1 MQIDD
6 PVLHELAIE
15 MGMTDEEIKTRK
27 AFLEFD
33 DKDIAR
39 LRLLHEELK
48 DARAEVIDAFYDHL
62 FSFGE
67 TRSLLGG
74 DDSRIA
80 RLKGTQSQ
88 YFDRLT
94 AGEYGECYTRDRL
107 RIGIAHQRIGLDPK
121 WYLGAYHKYLSML
134 FPHLWKAGG
143 LADHATMDNMRALLK
158 IVFFDMGIAIDT
170 YIHDRQKNINLK
182 MSQLAALNQVA
193 AALTSSLSLREVLDE
208 VMSCA
213 IAFTLSRASC
223 IAFYDQNEG
232 LFKEWVTQG
241 LSEHFISRMAF
252 RRGGLADKAFTSGDS
267 VLSNDLPG
275 TRHQLS
281 HLTREEGI
289 RSFVCLPLTFQDQPL
304 GVLYVYRDDRDDFHQ
319 DEIEL
324 LSTFAN
330 LAAGAINNAR
340 QHARMTDLA
349 SMDGLTGLYNRRT
362 FDERLSIEAVRC
374 RRYQNRYAML
384 MLDVDHFKRVNDAYG
399 HPAGDA
405 VLRFLAELLRC
416 QIRTTVDMAARFG
429 GEEFAILLPETDK
442 LGAYCVAERIR
453 RAVEESRIP
462 LPNGKSIGVTVSIG
476 VCGHPDCGHSTDEM
490 IANAD
495 KVLYRAK
502 QEGRNCTMVFG
513 ELPEYVACPS

>member
-1 MQIDD
+1 MKIDD
-6 PVLHELAIE
+6 PALHELAIE
-15 MGMTDEEIKTRK
+15 MGITDDEIRARK

-33 DKDIAR
+33 ENDIAR
-39 LRLLHEELK
+39 LKELHKELK
-48 DARAEVIDAFYDHL
+48 NERAEVVKAFYDHL
-62 FSFGE
+62 LSFDE
-67 TRSLLGG
+67 TRTLLG
-74 DDSRIA
+74 DDRHVA
-80 RLKGTQSQ
+80 RLKQTQSQ
-88 YFDRLT
+88 YFDGLT
-94 AGEYGECYTRDRL
+94 AGEYGSGYTHDRL

-143 LADHATMDNMRALLK
+143 LADHATLENMRALLK

-208 VMSCA
+208 VMRCA
-213 IAFTLSRASC
+213 IAFTHSRASC
-223 IAFYDQNEG
+223 IAFYDQSEG

-241 LSEHFISRMAF
+241 LSEHFVSSMAF
-252 RRGGLADKAFTSGDS
+252 RRGGLADEAFTSGTH

-275 TRHQLS
+275 TPYQLS
-281 HLTREEGI
+281 RLAREEGI
-289 RSFVCLPLTFQDQPL
+289 RSFVCLPLTFHNQPL
-304 GVLYVYRDDRDDFHQ
+304 GVLYVYRDDRDEFQQ

-324 LSTFAN
+324 LTTFAS

-340 QHARMTDLA
+340 LHARMTDLA

-362 FDERLSIEAVRC
+362 FDERLLIEAVRC
-374 RRYQNRYAML
+374 ARYQNRYSML
-384 MLDVDHFKRVNDAYG
+384 MLDVDHFKQVNDTHG

-416 QIRTTVDMAARFG
+416 QVRTTVDMVARFG

-442 LGAYCVAERIR
+442 AGAYCVAERIR
-453 RAVEESRIP
+453 CAMEKARIP
-462 LPNGKSIGVTVSIG
+462 LPSGEDIGVTVSIG
-476 VCGHPDCGHSTDEM
+476 VCGHPDCGHSTEEM
-490 IANAD
+490 VENAD

-502 QEGRNCTMVFG
+502 QEGRNCTRVFG
-513 ELPEYVACPS
+513 DLPESIACPA

>member
-1 MQIDD
+1 MQADGALYKIA
-6 PVLHELAIE
+6 LE
-15 MGMTDEEIKTRK
+15 MGITDDEINTRK

-33 DKDIAR
+33 ENDIAR
-39 LRLLHEELK
+39 LRNLHEELK
-48 DARAEVIDAFYDHL
+48 DARAEVVDAFYSHIL
-62 FSFGE
+62 SFGE
-67 TRSLLGG
+67 TRAFLG
-74 DDSRIA
+74 DDAQISH
-80 RLKGTQSQ
+80 LKHTQSQ
-88 YFDRLT
+88 YFEGLT
-94 AGEYGECYTRDRL
+94 AGEYGSGYTRDRL
-107 RIGIAHQRIGLDPK
+107 RIGIAHQRIGLEPK

-143 LADHATMDNMRALLK
+143 LADHASINNMRALLK
-158 IVFFDMGIAIDT
+158 IVFFDMGIAIDS
-170 YIHDRQKNINLK
+170 YIHDRQRNISLK

-208 VMSCA
+208 VMRCA
-213 IAFTLSRASC
+213 IAFTHSRASC
-223 IAFYDQNEG
+223 IAFYDQTEG

-241 LSEHFISRMAF
+241 LSGEFINRMEF
-252 RRGGLADKAFTSGDS
+252 RCGGLADEAFTSGDY

-281 HLTREEGI
+281 QLAREEDI
-289 RSFVCLPLTFQDQPL
+289 RSFVCLPLTFHDQPL
-304 GVLYVYRDDRDDFHQ
+304 GVLYVYRDDRDDFHP

-324 LSTFAN
+324 LTTFAN

-340 QHARMTDLA
+340 LHARMTDLA

-362 FDERLSIEAVRC
+362 FDERLIIEAGRC
-374 RRYQNRYAML
+374 ARYKNRYSML
-384 MLDVDHFKRVNDAYG
+384 MLDVDHFKQVNDTYG
-399 HPAGDA
+399 HQAGDT

-429 GEEFAILLPETDK
+429 GEEFVIMLPETDK

-453 RAVEESRIP
+453 NTIGKSRIP
-462 LPNGKSIGVTVSIG
+462 LPSGENITVTVSIG
-476 VCGHPDCGHSTDEM
+476 VCGHPDCGSSAEEI

-502 QEGRNCTMVFG
+502 QGGRNCTKVFG
-513 ELPEYVACPS
+513 GLPEQIACPV